1 MPAGTSCAVVGQSG
15 SGKSTILRLL
25 FRLYDAK
32 AGSLKLSGHNIQ
44 DVTLDSLRAAMGQ
57 VPQDL
62 TLFNDTIYYNI
73 MYGRLGATPE
83 EVFDAARQ
91 VCVPVLA
98 LASGMTWTS
107 TQSFQ
112 GHPYSMCSLRL
123 TGVCA
128 QMAQTHT
135 WQLWILQFVSKL
147 DCSWQQLRLCS
158 SEQAWHSTCDMN
170 ERQFKAC
177 RTLIDV

>member
-1 MPAGTSCAVVGQSG
+1 MVSLSQALLPALQGVTFTVPAGTSCAVVGQSG

-32 AGSLKLSGHNIQ
+32 AGSVKLSGNNVQ

-91 VCVPVLA
+91 VGP
-98 LASGMTWTS
+98 
-107 TQSFQ
+107 
-112 GHPYSMCSLRL
+112 PLRRFL
-123 TGVCA
+123 IQYV
-128 QMAQTHT
+128 
-135 WQLWILQFVSKL
+135 ILVGY
-147 DCSWQQLRLCS
+147 
-158 SEQAWHSTCDMN
+158 
-170 ERQFKAC
+170 
-177 RTLIDV
+177 

>member
-1 MPAGTSCAVVGQSG
+1 MWCWQGVTFTVPAGTSCAVVGQSG

-91 VCVPVLA
+91 VCLPALALA
-98 LASGMTWTS
+98 LASGMTRAS
-107 TQSFQ
+107 TQSSQ
-112 GHPYSMCSLRL
+112 SQIHSKCS
-123 TGVCA
+123 
-128 QMAQTHT
+128 
-135 WQLWILQFVSKL
+135 F
-147 DCSWQQLRLCS
+147 
-158 SEQAWHSTCDMN
+158 
-170 ERQFKAC
+170 
-177 RTLIDV
+177 